1 VAAALDPVA
10 QLTPRRA
17 GLVVTGVAL
26 AVGALALNRQLI
38 GVFYDD
44 GLYAGIA
51 IALARGMG
59 YVHPH
64 LPGAPAAVHYPPLWP
79 VLLAPLFAVFP
90 VDAAA
95 LLGKILNLLL
105 AAAGAGLI
113 AWHAARTRL
122 LGDDAPPWLA
132 PVLVG
137 AAAIT
142 IPVLAIQAV
151 LFSEPLFGVLL
162 VVAVILTDAPPPRL
176 GPGVA
181 AGLAGCAAA
190 LALLTRSIGV
200 AAGAGVVLYLLVVR
214 RAPWTHLA
222 AAATPVALA
231 GLGWGLWLGRHHG
244 GIDPAMAMN
253 YGSYVETVR
262 AAGVGV
268 FWPSLRDLPRPL
280 GNLTLNWLPAPFFY
294 YAFGAAALGVGTYGL
309 GYLLRRTAIAWILVP
324 YLAILAV
331 WPFPGDRFIWSILA
345 WLALIWTAGAVALV
359 RRWRLL
365 RLPIA
370 VLGGV
375 MLVGWGGVEV
385 PGFAHRWWGTAGGRV
400 SENFT
405 ELLPALESLP
415 GNAVLATDD
424 EALVWLYTRRTSVP
438 FYVYTY
444 RGRTSV
450 RPTPAEHRAYLERQ
464 GVTHILMGGFGSG
477 SDEELDALLGAYPGW
492 LKVVRVW
499 RGGRALLQVHHAS

>member
-1 VAAALDPVA
+1 MAAALDPVA

-51 IALARGMG
+51 IALARGIG

-79 VLLAPLFAVFP
+79 VLLAPLFAVLP

-122 LGDDAPPWLA
+122 LGEEAPPWLA

-162 VVAVILTDAPPPRL
+162 VAAVILTDAPPPRL

-214 RAPWTHLA
+214 RAPWTRLA
-222 AAATPVALA
+222 AAAAPVALA

-253 YGSYVETVR
+253 YGSYFETVR
-262 AAGVGV
+262 AAGLGV

-280 GNLTLNWLPAPFFY
+280 GNLTLNWLPAPFFF
-294 YAFGAAALGVGTYGL
+294 YAFGAAALGVGAYGIA
-309 GYLLRRTAIAWILVP
+309 YLLRRTAIAWMLVL

-345 WLALIWTAGAVALV
+345 WLALVWTAGALALL

>member
-1 VAAALDPVA
+1 VAAALDPA
-10 QLTPRRA
+10 AHLTPRRA
-17 GLVVTGVAL
+17 GLAVTCAAL

-51 IALARGMG
+51 AALAQGMG

-79 VLLAPLFAVFP
+79 ALLAPLFAVLP
-90 VDAAA
+90 LDAAA

-132 PVLVG
+132 PLLVG

-162 VVAVILTDAPPPRL
+162 AAAVILTDAPPPRL
-176 GPGVA
+176 RPGVA

-214 RAPWTHLA
+214 RAPWAHVA
-222 AAATPVALA
+222 AAAAPVGLA
-231 GLGWGLWLGRHHG
+231 GLGWGLWLARHRG
-244 GIDPAMAMN
+244 GLDPAMVMN
-253 YGSYVETVR
+253 YGSYFETVQ

-294 YAFGAAALGVGTYGL
+294 YAFGVAALGVGAYGI
-309 GYLLRRTAIAWILVP
+309 GYLLRRTAIAWILLP

-345 WLALIWTAGAVALV
+345 WLALIWAAGALALV

-365 RLPIA
+365 RLPLA
-370 VLGGV
+370 VLVGV
-375 MLVGWGGVEV
+375 MLVGWGGVQV
-385 PGFAHRWWGTAGGRV
+385 PGFAHRWWGTAAGRV
-400 SENFT
+400 SENFR
-405 ELLPALESLP
+405 ELLPALETLP
-415 GNAVLATDD
+415 RNAVLATDD

-477 SDEELDALLGAYPGW
+477 SDEELDSLLGAYPGW

-499 RGGRALLQVHHAS
+499 RGGRALLQVQRAS